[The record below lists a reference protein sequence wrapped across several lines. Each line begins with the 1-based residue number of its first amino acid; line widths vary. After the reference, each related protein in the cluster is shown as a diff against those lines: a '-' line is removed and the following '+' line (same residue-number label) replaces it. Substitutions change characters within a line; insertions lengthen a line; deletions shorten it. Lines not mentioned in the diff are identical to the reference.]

1 MHVITIQ
8 YNSNSENGARVLFL
22 SSYHLYFIY
31 WRVQMTSIHQPT
43 KPEFLIPS
51 QIHQLP
57 ETGYLR
63 IWQIIGNPKANPPI
77 PAIIPVSRSTW
88 LAWVKSGKAPA
99 PCKLSE
105 RTTAWSVESIRA
117 FLVELGGVA

>member
-1 MHVITIQ
+1 MVNAEQ
-8 YNSNSENGARVLFL
+8 KNN
-22 SSYHLYFIY
+22 
-31 WRVQMTSIHQPT
+31 
-43 KPEFLIPS
+43 KPESKITA

-63 IWQIIGNPKANPPI
+63 IFQIIGNPKANPPV

-99 PCKLSE
+99 AVKLSE
-105 RTTAWSVESIRA
+105 RTTAWRVESIRA
-117 FLVELGGVA
+117 FLVELGGAA